1 MTSNPTAASDMMPT
15 FDRLLV
21 ATDFSVASQAACRT
35 AVDTAFALG
44 ASLYILHVFNAV
56 SLPGSANS
64 TTAPASTSKAVGE
77 DIRSNRLDA
86 PSLYERCRQSL
97 DELQRQA
104 VQAGVQCEAILGKG
118 APTAVIL
125 DTIAKKKIDLTIMGT
140 SALHGLER
148 IVFDST
154 TEAVLRQAPCPVL
167 TVGPRARNPEQA
179 LQTLGPV
186 VFATDFHFSTI
197 HAIRFAACLSQLTE
211 SQLHCLHVMPR
222 TLEAC
227 TERQAAPTI
236 MSEALQELAAESGVV
251 FEAPICATTY
261 GSEVSTAV
269 VDYARQQKAKLI
281 VLGVR
286 RASLEASQTHLH
298 IAYRIITEAPCPVLT
313 MAFASQPDA
322 AIASSKRKA
331 TTSV

>member
-1 MTSNPTAASDMMPT
+1 MPTSATDTMPT
-15 FDRLLV
+15 FNRLLV

-35 AVDTAFALG
+35 AIDTCVALG
-44 ASLYILHVFNAV
+44 ASLVILHVFKPAATD
-56 SLPGSANS
+56 STKANG
-64 TTAPASTSKAVGE
+64 AQARASNSDGQETEAQ
-77 DIRSNRLDA
+77 
-86 PSLYERCRQSL
+86 SLYEQCRTAL
-97 DELQRQA
+97 DELRQQA
-104 VQAGVQCEAILGKG
+104 VQVNVNCEAILGKG
-118 APTAVIL
+118 NPTAVIL

-167 TVGPRARNPEQA
+167 TVGPRARNPEGA

-197 HAIRFAACLSQLTE
+197 HAIRYAACFSQLTE
-211 SQLHCLHVMPR
+211 SPLHCLHVMPR

-227 TERQAAPTI
+227 TQCQDVPTI
-236 MSEALQELAAESGVV
+236 MNEALQELAAESGVV
-251 FEAPICATTY
+251 FEVPICATTY
-261 GSEVSTAV
+261 GSEVSCAV

-322 AIASSKRKA
+322 AIATSSATSKRKTA
-331 TTSV
+331 VAV

>member
-1 MTSNPTAASDMMPT
+1 MPT

-44 ASLYILHVFNAV
+44 ASLFILHVFNAASV
-56 SLPGSANS
+56 PAVANS
-64 TTAPASTSKAVGE
+64 SADASKAE
-77 DIRSNRLDA
+77 NDAIRSDGLDT
-86 PSLYERCRQSL
+86 PSLYEQCRQSL
-97 DELQRQA
+97 DELRRQA
-104 VQAGVQCEAILGKG
+104 ALVGVQCEAILGKG

-125 DTIAKKKIDLTIMGT
+125 ETIANKKIDLTIMGT

-167 TVGPRARNPEQA
+167 TVGPRARKPKQT

-197 HAIRFAACLSQLTE
+197 HAIRYAACLSQLTE
-211 SQLHCLHVMPR
+211 APRHCLHVMPR

-227 TERQAAPTI
+227 SECQAAPTI

-313 MAFASQPDA
+313 MAFASQPDVK
-322 AIASSKRKA
+322 IEPVKRKTPA
-331 TTSV
+331 LA

>member
-1 MTSNPTAASDMMPT
+1 MPNSASDTMPT

-35 AVDTAFALG
+35 AIDTCFSLG
-44 ASLYILHVFNAV
+44 ASLVILHVFNSASAPSSVPAGAV
-56 SLPGSANS
+56 SSSAFAFNS
-64 TTAPASTSKAVGE
+64 DGKE
-77 DIRSNRLDA
+77 A
-86 PSLYERCRQSL
+86 PSLYEQCRQSL
-97 DELQRQA
+97 ENLRRQA
-104 VQAGVQCEAILGKG
+104 ALAGVKCEAILGKG
-118 APTAVIL
+118 AATAVIL
-125 DTIAKKKIDLTIMGT
+125 ETIAKNKIDLTIMGT

-167 TVGPRARNPEQA
+167 TVGPRARNSEGA
-179 LQTLGPV
+179 LQTVGPV

-197 HAIRFAACLSQLTE
+197 HAIRFAACFSQLTE
-211 SQLHCLHVMPR
+211 SPLHCLHVMPR

-227 TERQAAPTI
+227 AEYQVVPTI
-236 MSEALQELAAESGVV
+236 MNEALHELAAESGVV

-261 GSEVSTAV
+261 GSEVSNSV
-269 VDYARQQKAKLI
+269 VDYARQHKAKLI

-298 IAYRIITEAPCPVLT
+298 IAYRIITEASCPVLT
-313 MAFASQPDA
+313 MAFATQPNS
-322 AIASSKRKA
+322 AIAPSKRKA
-331 TTSV
+331 AVAV